1 MEPITAAFGLAC
13 IAAGGGAGFWLKKA
27 DERLTGVN
35 ETTVVL
41 QQAQAAHF
49 THLNNEISTLQGQVQ
64 QMTDLVTALRATN
77 PEMHGAIMAHEIITA
92 LENAQSDDHSI
103 VTQAMSAMESLV
115 SSISLDSNVGDE
127 NLLTTT
133 SASLLGRLLAAFDSR
148 NISATTLGLSPVAA
162 HRLGHAS
169 LLLARFDW
177 AESSFGLAYQSS
189 PGNANILEALE
200 HIALLKGDDEV
211 RRHWL
216 EARMTVHP
224 DQPDLLRSH
233 AHLLAKLGDAE
244 AERDVR
250 RLEALGV
257 DTAADRSLLSGLRA
271 RAGSRSEALEA
282 IEQALAADPNQAP
295 DWLSYA
301 QLLNEEGETGKA
313 HQAVERCLE
322 LDRQSGEAW
331 GLLAQLLAPHGN
343 RSKEA
348 LKAATHA
355 VALDAGGTDLVFLK
369 SDLQFTEGKISDAE
383 QTLEKALLKD
393 PANAELRARMASR
406 KLIAGEHE
414 VAQKLLDET
423 PFGIDHALLHVV
435 EGRLHLVLCDRAR
448 DGTGQTD
455 ATLLANAVSA
465 FEGALK
471 LNRELG
477 VAWLGLARTKRLLKD
492 LEGATEDINRA
503 MRLLPDSDPSA
514 SIEAALLAVEMGDLP
529 AASKHID
536 AADVHG
542 NAATVAYV
550 RGNIAVG
557 EGRFQDAL
565 DHFNTTLQTEPN
577 HIRARLNRCSTFLV
591 LNEPTKA
598 LKDSQILIDLAPH
611 LMLAFLRRSES
622 LRHLGEWAQALNDLK
637 FVLETSPHHHQ
648 ALTSLAECYVK
659 LERPERAE
667 TPLNEAIRLQPN
679 YARAWYQR
687 GMMYLH
693 IGRNEIALDDFQA
706 AVRCDGR
713 HLDSR
718 LKIAAIHH
726 QAERFEDAETAW
738 LAVLAQEPNHTI
750 ARTRLGDCQ
759 AHMVKL

>member
-13 IAAGGGAGFWLKKA
+13 IAASGGAGFWLRKV
-27 DERLTGVN
+27 DERLNGVN
-35 ETTVVL
+35 DTAVVL

-49 THLNNEISTLQGQVQ
+49 THLNKEVGTLQGQVQ
-64 QMTDLVTALRATN
+64 QLTDLVTALRATN
-77 PEMHGAIMAHEIITA
+77 PEMHGAILAHEIITA
-92 LENAQSDDHSI
+92 FEEDVESDHTMTMHALSALE
-103 VTQAMSAMESLV
+103 TLV
-115 SSISLDSNVGDE
+115 SNISTEATIGDE
-127 NLLTTT
+127 ALLSST
-133 SASLLGRLLAAFDSR
+133 SASLLGRLLSAFDSR
-148 NISATTLGLSPVAA
+148 SLSAQTLGLNPVAA

-177 AESSFGLAYQSS
+177 AEASFGLAYQSS

-244 AERDVR
+244 AERDVL

-282 IEQALAADPNQAP
+282 IEKALAEDPNQSA

-301 QLLNEEGETGKA
+301 QLLNEEGEDGKA

-331 GLLAQLLAPHGN
+331 GLLAQLLAPHNN
-343 RSKEA
+343 RVKEA

-369 SDLQFTEGKISDAE
+369 SNLQHATGSATAAQE
-383 QTLEKALLKD
+383 TLEKALLKD
-393 PANAELRARMASR
+393 PANAELRARMAGQS
-406 KLIAGEHE
+406 LLEGDLES
-414 VAQKLLDET
+414 AQKLLDET

-435 EGRLHLVLCDRAR
+435 EGRLHLALGDLAR
-448 DGTGQTD
+448 DGTGKTD
-455 ATLLANAVSA
+455 AVLLADALSS

-477 VAWLGLARTKRLLKD
+477 VAWLGLARTKRMLRD
-492 LEGATEDINRA
+492 IGGASEDMDRA
-503 MRLLPDSDPSA
+503 MRLLPDQDPSA
-514 SIEAALLAVEMGDLP
+514 CAEAALLAIDKNDLST
-529 AASKHID
+529 ASKHVD
-536 AADVHG
+536 AASVHG
-542 NAATVAYV
+542 DATTVSYV
-550 RGNIAVG
+550 RGNIAL
-557 EGRFQDAL
+557 GRGLL
-565 DHFNTTLQTEPN
+565 DKAIEHYSATLELNPN
-577 HIRARLNRCSTFLV
+577 HIRARLNRCS
-591 LNEPTKA
+591 A
-598 LKDSQILIDLAPH
+598 LMASNQAKKSLDDAQILVDLAPSM
-611 LMLAFLRRSES
+611 MLARYLRAEA
-622 LRHLGEWAQALNDLK
+622 LMGLCEWAQAREDLEH
-637 FVLETSPHHHQ
+637 VLESAPHHHQ
-648 ALTSLAECYVK
+648 ALTQLAACFMS

-667 TPLNEAIRLQPN
+667 NPLNEAIRLQPN
-679 YARAWYQR
+679 HAPAWHQR
-687 GMMYLH
+687 GILYLE
-693 IGRNEIALDDFQA
+693 IGRNDNALNDFEA
-706 AVRCDGR
+706 AIRCDES
-713 HLDSR
+713 HFDSR

-726 QAERFEDAETAW
+726 QAERFDQAELAW
-738 LAVLAQEPNHTI
+738 HAVLGLEPEHSV
-750 ARTRLGDCQ
+750 ARKRLAECETHLLK
-759 AHMVKL
+759 A

>member
-1 MEPITAAFGLAC
+1 
-13 IAAGGGAGFWLKKA
+13 
-27 DERLTGVN
+27 
-35 ETTVVL
+35 
-41 QQAQAAHF
+41 
-49 THLNNEISTLQGQVQ
+49 
-64 QMTDLVTALRATN
+64 
-77 PEMHGAIMAHEIITA
+77 
-92 LENAQSDDHSI
+92 
-103 VTQAMSAMESLV
+103 
-115 SSISLDSNVGDE
+115 
-127 NLLTTT
+127 
-133 SASLLGRLLAAFDSR
+133 
-148 NISATTLGLSPVAA
+148 
-162 HRLGHAS
+162 
-169 LLLARFDW
+169 
-177 AESSFGLAYQSS
+177 
-189 PGNANILEALE
+189 
-200 HIALLKGDDEV
+200 
-211 RRHWL
+211 
-216 EARMTVHP
+216 
-224 DQPDLLRSH
+224 
-233 AHLLAKLGDAE
+233 
-244 AERDVR
+244 
-250 RLEALGV
+250 
-257 DTAADRSLLSGLRA
+257 
-271 RAGSRSEALEA
+271 
-282 IEQALAADPNQAP
+282 
-295 DWLSYA
+295 
-301 QLLNEEGETGKA
+301 
-313 HQAVERCLE
+313 

-738 LAVLAQEPNHTI
+738 LAVLAQEPDHNI

>member
-13 IAAGGGAGFWLKKA
+13 IAAGGGAGFWLKKV

-35 ETTVVL
+35 ETAVVL

-49 THLNNEISTLQGQVQ
+49 THLNNEVATLQGQVQ
-64 QMTDLVTALRATN
+64 QMTDLVAALRATH
-77 PEMHGAIMAHEIITA
+77 PQMHGSILAHEIITA
-92 LENAQSDDHSI
+92 LEKAQPEDQSI
-103 VTQAMSAMESLV
+103 IGQALSALESLV
-115 SSISLDSNVGDE
+115 SSISLEASVGDE
-127 NLLTTT
+127 NLLTAT

-148 NISATTLGLSPVAA
+148 DITPATLGLSPVAA

-244 AERDVR
+244 AERDVL

-282 IEQALAADPNQAP
+282 IEQALAEDPNQAP

-301 QLLNEEGETGKA
+301 QLLNESGEAGKA

-322 LDRQSGEAW
+322 LDRQNGEAW
-331 GLLAQLLAPHGN
+331 GLLAQLLAPHSN

-369 SDLQFTEGKISDAE
+369 SDLQFTEGKVAE
-383 QTLEKALLKD
+383 AEETLEKALLKD
-393 PANAELRARMASR
+393 PANAELRARMAGR
-406 KLIAGEHE
+406 KLITGEYE
-414 VAQKLLDET
+414 AAQKLLDNT

-455 ATLLANAVSA
+455 ASLLANAVSS

-503 MRLLPDSDPSA
+503 MRLLPDQDPSA

-529 AASKHID
+529 SASKHID
-536 AADVHG
+536 AADVRG
-542 NAATVAYV
+542 NAPTVSYV
-550 RGNIAVG
+550 RGNIAIG
-557 EGRFQDAL
+557 EGRFQQALEHFTATLDA
-565 DHFNTTLQTEPN
+565 EPN
-577 HIRARLNRCSTFLV
+577 HIRARLNRCSTYLV
-591 LNEPTKA
+591 LNEPAKA
-598 LKDSQILIDLAPH
+598 LDDSQILIDLAPQ

-622 LRHLGEWAQALNDLK
+622 LRHLGEWSRALEDLK
-637 FVLETSPHHHQ
+637 HVLESSPHHHQ
-648 ALTSLAECYVK
+648 ALTSVGECYLE

-667 TPLNEAIRLQPN
+667 NPLNEAILLEPN
-679 YARAWYQR
+679 YAPAWHQR
-687 GMMYLH
+687 GLMYMH
-693 IGRNEIALDDFQA
+693 IGRNENALDDFQS
-706 AVRCDGR
+706 AVRCDGK

-718 LKIAAIHH
+718 LRIAAIHH
-726 QAERFEDAETAW
+726 QAERFAEAEVAW
-738 LAVLAQEPNHTI
+738 LAVLAQEPDHTV
-750 ARTRLGDCQ
+750 ARTRLAECEG
-759 AHMVKL
+759 KLAKV